1 MVPDEVRRG
10 RLTSSATAYTSSAMA
25 QFAIPSAGPVPPN
38 GSKRDAAA
46 ALLDAEL
53 ARLGRGGLPYVLTF
67 SDSDWRHAM
76 ANAGCPAW
84 MARLASPTTRRGTRG
99 KLGMAT
105 ICHLRHDHPAVVYVR
120 VHGRDWP
127 AIAET
132 VRHEALHVAR
142 PSYNHRQVHAALN
155 DQPVAPPK
163 RRRAGRQTAQ
173 RR

>member
-1 MVPDEVRRG
+1 MAQ
-10 RLTSSATAYTSSAMA
+10 SATPFGS
-25 QFAIPSAGPVPPN
+25 PEPPPK
-38 GSKRDAAA
+38 SKRDATAS
-46 ALLDAEL
+46 LLEAEL
-53 ARLGRGGLPYVLTF
+53 ARLGRAGLPYVLTF
-67 SDSDWRHAM
+67 SDLEWRDAM
-76 ANAGCPAW
+76 AAVGCPAW
-84 MARLASPTTRRGTRG
+84 IARLASPTARRGTRG

-155 DQPVAPPK
+155 DEPVGPPK
-163 RRRAGRQTAQ
+163 RRR
-173 RR
+173 RRSRL

>member
-1 MVPDEVRRG
+1 
-10 RLTSSATAYTSSAMA
+10 MA
-25 QFAIPSAGPVPPN
+25 LSAIPPAEPIPPN

-46 ALLDAEL
+46 ALLEAEL
-53 ARLGRGGLPYVLTF
+53 DRLGRPRLDYVLTF
-67 SDSDWRHAM
+67 SDLDWRDAM
-76 ANAGCPAW
+76 ANVSCPAW
-84 MARLASPTTRRGTRG
+84 IARLASPTARRGTRG

-120 VHGRDWP
+120 IHGRDWP

-155 DQPVAPPK
+155 DEPVAPPTPHK
-163 RRRAGRQTAQ
+163 KRMRARRR
-173 RR
+173 